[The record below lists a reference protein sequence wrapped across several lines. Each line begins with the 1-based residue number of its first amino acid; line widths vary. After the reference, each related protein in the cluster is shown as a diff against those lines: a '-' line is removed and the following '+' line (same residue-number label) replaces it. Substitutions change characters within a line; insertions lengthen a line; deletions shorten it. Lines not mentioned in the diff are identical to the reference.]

1 MKRIVSCHEKV
12 RFMPEMEKAR
22 SLLDSYLTNK
32 EYLNDGSLW
41 TEYRYPLPFNEY
53 VRLYMA
59 YKQDGHLIVHVNLM
73 ADWDSD
79 PSCLYYT
86 SLKKDMWCVHDGGPR
101 YASAEIDLTKEK
113 VIFFMTNGVA

>member
-1 MKRIVSCHEKV
+1 
-12 RFMPEMEKAR
+12 
-22 SLLDSYLTNK
+22 
-32 EYLNDGSLW
+32 
-41 TEYRYPLPFNEY
+41 
-53 VRLYMA
+53 MA